1 MNCNH
6 GREMYAL
13 FNNVIFLDQVM
24 RQNWEEIMENDS
36 DEIMKEKKNQ
46 RKFIE
51 MIDRIHDNI
60 NDPSD

>member
-1 MNCNH
+1 
-6 GREMYAL
+6 
-13 FNNVIFLDQVM
+13 M
-24 RQNWEEIMENDS
+24 RIKHLHYLLENDS

-60 NDPSD
+60 YDPSD